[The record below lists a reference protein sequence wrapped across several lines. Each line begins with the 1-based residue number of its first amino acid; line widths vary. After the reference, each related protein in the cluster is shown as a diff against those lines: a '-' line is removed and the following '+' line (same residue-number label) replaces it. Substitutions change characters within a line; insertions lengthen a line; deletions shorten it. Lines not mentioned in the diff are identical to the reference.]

1 MEIVTQR
8 RELQKHVAHLDRIR
22 NMKAHIEFVFF
33 TNYIFC
39 LLTTTLFLNSTS
51 MPTSLGLKHLI
62 VRAKKQQLVDD
73 RRQEIAKENRK
84 LMENMAKV

>member
-1 MEIVTQR
+1 
-8 RELQKHVAHLDRIR
+8 
-22 NMKAHIEFVFF
+22 
-33 TNYIFC
+33 
-39 LLTTTLFLNSTS
+39 